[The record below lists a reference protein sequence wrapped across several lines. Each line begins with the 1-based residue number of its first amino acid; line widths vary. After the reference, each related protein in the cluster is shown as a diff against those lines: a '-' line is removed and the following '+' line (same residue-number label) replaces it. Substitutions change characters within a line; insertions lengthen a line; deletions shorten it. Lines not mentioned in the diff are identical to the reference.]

1 MQRTFTSTRGLAK
14 GLLILLAA
22 MLILAG
28 CSGGNKGGNTTDPGA
43 AGTNNSGAGTETP
56 AAENGEKVL
65 TIANPTDIESFDVHN
80 NNNTFSEAVMVNV
93 FDYLLKNDSSQTKQ
107 PSLATSW
114 EQVNDTTWR
123 FKLRDDVKFHNGDPF
138 TAADVKFSLERVAK
152 DSGLKQ
158 HTYYKDL
165 KEVNIV
171 DEHTVDIVTN
181 SPDPIM
187 LNRLSRM
194 GADILPS
201 KYIEENGM
209 EAFLKA
215 PVGTGP
221 YKYSNWAKD
230 DRIELVKYDDYFG
243 GEPKWDKVVFR
254 MIPEASTRVSELL
267 TGGVDIVSNVPATD
281 IERID
286 ASDKASIE
294 QATIQRVLHVLM
306 RTAEGSVTADPKVRE
321 AVELAIDKQ
330 AIIDS
335 IAGGAGIPTRT
346 SVTPGNFGADPSL
359 YDQQLYDLDR
369 AKALLKEA
377 GYESGPKIT
386 FTAGSNYKEVAEV
399 TAAMLTQAGFEV
411 NLEILEPS
419 KFSETYNAKG
429 FKELFLLGVGNS
441 LFDASN
447 NYNRFLQENAKGETD
462 YDNAEVEELLQAA
475 ASNMDPADRE
485 KQFQQVQQHIANDRP
500 TIYLYQMKG
509 IYGVSDRIAYAPRL
523 DEMFFAEEITLK

>member
-1 MQRTFTSTRGLAK
+1 MLSTLTSRRAMMK
-14 GLLILLAA
+14 GLIVLLAG

-28 CSGGNKGGNTTDPGA
+28 CSSSGGGGNTTTGTDK
-43 AGTNNSGAGTETP
+43 GTNNESKAP
-56 AAENGEKVL
+56 AASGEKVL

-93 FDYLLKNDSSQTKQ
+93 FDYLLKNDSLQNKQ

-114 EQVNDTTWR
+114 EQRDELTWR
-123 FKLRDDVKFHNGDPF
+123 FKLRDDVLFHNGDPF
-138 TAADVKFSLERVAK
+138 TADDVKFSLERVAK
-152 DSGLKQ
+152 DSALKQ

-165 KEVNIV
+165 KEVNVI
-171 DEHTVDIVTN
+171 DAHTVDIVTN
-181 SPDPIM
+181 HPDPIM

-201 KYIEENGM
+201 KYIQEKGI

-221 YKYSNWAKD
+221 YKFSKWTKD
-230 DRIELVKYDDYFG
+230 DRIELVKNDSYFG
-243 GEPKWDKVVFR
+243 GEPKWDNVVFR
-254 MIPEASTRVSELL
+254 MIPEAATRVSELL

-281 IERID
+281 IERIN
-286 ASDKASIE
+286 SSGKASIE

-306 RTAEGSVTADPKVRE
+306 RTGEGSVTANPKVRE
-321 AVELAIDKQ
+321 AIELAIDKQ

-335 IAGGAGIPTRT
+335 IAGGAGTPTRT

-359 YDQQLYDLDR
+359 YDNYIYDLDK

-377 GYESGPKIT
+377 GYESGPKLT

-399 TAAMLTQAGFEV
+399 VAAMLTQAGFEV

-419 KFSETYNAKG
+419 KFSETYNAKK

-447 NYNRFLQENAKGETD
+447 NYNRFLVENAKGETD
-462 YDNAEVEELLQAA
+462 YNNPEVEALLQAA
-475 ASNMDPADRE
+475 AVNMNPEERE
-485 KQFQQVQQHIANDRP
+485 KQYQQVQQHIANDRP

-509 IYGVSDRIAYAPRL
+509 VYGVNERIQYTPRL